1 MSYLCNYRKR
11 FHQSDTIWLDHHK
24 HHKSYFSSLEIHVH
38 FPLLYYF
45 HDVDDQERRM
55 MKETMVTE
63 RALTVD
69 LVNVGEKEEDCS
81 SRDDGDSYL
90 VDFQDQG
97 INWEKLGIKFAEKSE
112 KKFMK
117 KSEKS

>member
-1 MSYLCNYRKR
+1 MGKKLNELNQESKLRINKNKDRIEFKKRKIRELRTKEKSSLMSYLCNCRKR

-38 FPLLYYF
+38 FPLLYCF

-69 LVNVGEKEEDCS
+69 LVNVGEKEED
-81 SRDDGDSYL
+81 
-90 VDFQDQG
+90 
-97 INWEKLGIKFAEKSE
+97 
-112 KKFMK
+112 
-117 KSEKS
+117 